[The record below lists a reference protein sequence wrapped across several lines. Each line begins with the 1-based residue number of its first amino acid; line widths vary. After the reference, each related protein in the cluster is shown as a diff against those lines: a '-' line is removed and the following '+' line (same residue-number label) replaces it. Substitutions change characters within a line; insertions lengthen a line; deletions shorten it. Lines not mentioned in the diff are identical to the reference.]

1 MLPHGAPSMGP
12 TSYASGESLDLEI
25 AMRAS
30 LWPSYAFE
38 NKLLQTLPADV
49 LLALRPS
56 LTSVRMVTGQILI
69 ERGEAPEHVYFL
81 EDGIVA
87 LVADTGNSGAGVQVA
102 MIGREGMVGGLA
114 LLGADSLSF
123 ARSVCLIPGAALRI
137 SVVKLQALLEQH
149 ASLRDVCTSHV
160 ASLIR
165 QTMQNAACNA
175 GNTLAER
182 CARWLLMAHERVDG
196 DEVRVTHEALAMML
210 GVRRAG
216 VTVVAASLQLANL
229 IKVNR
234 GRITILDRAGLA
246 RISRDPTLNMEFGP
260 GVGSPQSGSVA
271 PERFVKTIPA
281 HGSAPGQQ
289 HNRVLAA

>member
-1 MLPHGAPSMGP
+1 
-12 TSYASGESLDLEI
+12 
-25 AMRAS
+25 MRAS

-38 NKLLQTLPADV
+38 NRLLQTLPADV
-49 LLALRPS
+49 LQALRPS
-56 LTSVRMVTGQILI
+56 LTSVRMVTGQVLI

-87 LVADTGNSGAGVQVA
+87 LVAETGNSGAGVQVA

-137 SVVKLQALLEQH
+137 SVAKLQAFLEQH
-149 ASLRDVCTSHV
+149 ASLREVCTSHV
-160 ASLIR
+160 AALVR

-196 DEVRVTHEALAMML
+196 DEIRVTHEALAMML

-246 RISRDPTLNMEFGP
+246 QISRDPALNTE
-260 GVGSPQSGSVA
+260 VGSAVGSVQNGQA
-271 PERFVKTIPA
+271 ASERFVNALPA
-281 HGSAPGQQ
+281 LGCAPGQQ
-289 HNRVLAA
+289 QHDRTIAA

>member
-1 MLPHGAPSMGP
+1 
-12 TSYASGESLDLEI
+12 
-25 AMRAS
+25 MRAS

-38 NKLLQTLPADV
+38 NRLLQSLPADV
-49 LLALRPS
+49 LQALRPS
-56 LTSVRMVTGQILI
+56 LTSVRMVTGQVLI

-87 LVADTGNSGAGVQVA
+87 LVADIGGSGTGVQVA

-114 LLGADSLSF
+114 LLGADALSF
-123 ARSVCLIPGAALRI
+123 ARSMCLIPGAALRI
-137 SVVKLQALLEQH
+137 SVAKLQAFLEQH
-149 ASLRDVCTSHV
+149 PSLREACTSHV
-160 ASLIR
+160 ASLVR

-196 DEVRVTHEALAMML
+196 DEIRITHEALAMML

-216 VTVVAASLQLANL
+216 VTVVAASLQLAGL

-246 RISRDPTLNMEFGP
+246 AVSRDPAMTPE
-260 GVGSPQSGSVA
+260 SPMGGG
-271 PERFVKTIPA
+271 EA
-281 HGSAPGQQ
+281 HNGQARADQ
-289 HNRVLAA
+289 RAASPPTVVTSQQDRVFAA

>member
-1 MLPHGAPSMGP
+1 
-12 TSYASGESLDLEI
+12 
-25 AMRAS
+25 MRAS

-38 NKLLQTLPADV
+38 NRLLQSLPADV
-49 LLALRPS
+49 LQALRPS
-56 LTSVRMVTGQILI
+56 LTSVRMVTGQVLI

-87 LVADTGNSGAGVQVA
+87 LVAEIGGGSGVGVQVA

-114 LLGADSLSF
+114 LLGADALSF

-137 SVVKLQALLEQH
+137 SVAKLQAFLEQH
-149 ASLRDVCTSHV
+149 SSLRDACTSHV
-160 ASLIR
+160 ATLVR

-196 DEVRVTHEALAMML
+196 DEIRVTHEALAMML

-216 VTVVAASLQLANL
+216 VTVVAASLQLAGL

-234 GRITILDRAGLA
+234 GRITVLDRTGLA
-246 RISRDPTLNMEFGP
+246 AVCRDPALNLETHAAGATSQNGQARP
-260 GVGSPQSGSVA
+260 DQRAAGVLAPASP
-271 PERFVKTIPA
+271 
-281 HGSAPGQQ
+281 Q
-289 HNRVLAA
+289 HNRVFAA